1 LRGNIPSFIHISDGK
16 LHDVNVLDIL
26 MPKPGAF
33 YVMDRGYLD
42 FSRLYQLAQACAY
55 FVVRAKPIFSA
66 AEFTLTPST
75 RAVDYAA
82 IKPLR

>member
-1 LRGNIPSFIHISDGK
+1 
-16 LHDVNVLDIL
+16 
-26 MPKPGAF
+26 
-33 YVMDRGYLD
+33 MDRGYLD